1 MWIHFLIL
9 ILIYLITY
17 FGCLHN
23 KKSKYMFIGLFLLFY
38 VFAAFRSLEVGNDT
52 QEYYRIFRLISNQQ
66 SLTTA
71 LTVSRYE
78 VGYIIY
84 NYVIS
89 RVTSNFQ
96 WILAINSGVYIGAS
110 IWFVNKYSTS
120 FKKAIIDKYR
130 YNVEVRTQKR
140 KELDLSDEFV
150 IGNVGSFKPQKNQ
163 QFLINV
169 FNELLNEVPQKAHYR
184 LMLVGEGAL
193 RTELE
198 KKVNELGIK
207 SYVLFTGSRDDVDEL
222 LQAMDVYALPSL
234 YEGLPVTGIEAQA
247 AGLPCIFSDT
257 ITKEVKICNTKYL
270 SLDDE
275 YAWAREILKLQY
287 FERKD
292 TSDIVHKRGYDIKM
306 EAKKLEDYYRS
317 LV

>member
-1 MWIHFLIL
+1 
-9 ILIYLITY
+9 
-17 FGCLHN
+17 
-23 KKSKYMFIGLFLLFY
+23 MFIGLFLLFY

-140 KELDLSDEFV
+140 KELGLSDEFV